1 MGINW
6 KHSLV
11 LLATRDASRK
21 ENSGTRGEEEGLL
34 NKDVNYQ
41 AHVVGKVQR
50 CIDTTDNLLRISKE
64 LWEKMP
70 SGALQQLEDSWRPRV
85 IGGGH
90 CYLPTWKITHA
101 FFYRFEGLDG
111 LEVKEGLPAER
122 VWQPDQVLVRV
133 HASSVEPLDVSIL
146 RSGQ

>member
-1 MGINW
+1 MVY
-6 KHSLV
+6 S
-11 LLATRDASRK
+11 
-21 ENSGTRGEEEGLL
+21 TRGEVEGLL

-70 SGALQQLEDSWRPRV
+70 SGAFSRQRIVEDRASLEEDNAIYR
-85 IGGGH
+85 
-90 CYLPTWKITHA
+90 YLKNYPCIFI

>member
-1 MGINW
+1 M
-6 KHSLV
+6 
-11 LLATRDASRK
+11 ATRDASRK

-50 CIDTTDNLLRISKE
+50 CIDTTDNFLRISKE

-70 SGALQQLEDSWRPRV
+70 SGAFSSQRIVEDRASLKQDNA
-85 IGGGH
+85 I
-90 CYLPTWKITHA
+90 CLYLKNYPCI

>member
-50 CIDTTDNLLRISKE
+50 CIDTTDNLLRISME

-70 SGALQQLEDSWRPRV
+70 SRAFQQTENSWRPRV
-85 IGGGH
+85 IEGGQ
-90 CYLPTWKITHA
+90 CYPPTWKN
-101 FFYRFEGLDG
+101 
-111 LEVKEGLPAER
+111 
-122 VWQPDQVLVRV
+122 
-133 HASSVEPLDVSIL
+133 
-146 RSGQ
+146 